1 MHSTA
6 EENYIKAIYKLSAG
20 GTQAVSTNGLSD
32 ALETKPASVSDML
45 RKLSAKDL
53 VHYVKYRGVQLTE
66 EGKRVAL
73 KIIRK
78 HRLWEVFLVQK
89 LHFTWDEV
97 HEVAEQ
103 MEHVKSELLIQ
114 RLDEFLG
121 HPRVDPHGDPI
132 PSEAGELRQVEQMV
146 LASLQ
151 IEQAG
156 VVSRVKDS
164 QPAFLQYLDK
174 VGIQIGS
181 HLQVMDKIPYD
192 NSLEIQIDKNK
203 SVILSSDVLE
213 KIYVIKP

>member
-6 EENYIKAIYKLSAG
+6 EENYIKAIYKLSGNGAN
-20 GTQAVSTNGLSD
+20 AVSTTGLSD
-32 ALETKPASVSDML
+32 MLATKPASVSDML

-53 VHYVKYRGVQLTE
+53 VHYVKYHGVQLTE
-66 EGKRVAL
+66 EGQRVAL

-89 LHFTWDEV
+89 LNFTWDEV

-103 MEHVKSELLIQ
+103 MEHVKSELLVQ

-132 PSEAGELRQVEQMV
+132 PTEAGELPEMEQRA
-146 LASLQ
+146 LASLEV
-151 IEQAG
+151 EQKG
-156 VVSRVKDS
+156 VVCRVKDS
-164 QPAFLQYLDK
+164 QPAFLQYLNR
-174 VGIQIGS
+174 VGIQIGTQ
-181 HLQVMDKIPYD
+181 LQVVDKIPYD
-192 NSLEIQIDKNK
+192 NSLEISINKNK

-213 KIYVIKP
+213 KIFVINP